1 MDEDMPFDFD
11 IEDDARG
18 VRALADKRRAAERE
32 FMFIIIY
39 ISYCSMVRY
48 QIIMVVGRE
57 VKNENADSSRQI
69 ANSNIFIW
77 RLQSISYRQNG
88 IIAKLSIPD
97 PTPPSST
104 KEVLLNLRR
113 GMRLLLLHSLIAGE
127 LMIGK
132 RLLLL

>member
-57 VKNENADSSRQI
+57 VKNENADRRG
-69 ANSNIFIW
+69 
-77 RLQSISYRQNG
+77 RLQTRISLFGDCNQYL
-88 IIAKLSIPD
+88 IAKTVLS
-97 PTPPSST
+97 PS
-104 KEVLLNLRR
+104 
-113 GMRLLLLHSLIAGE
+113 
-127 LMIGK
+127 
-132 RLLLL
+132 